1 MKRGDDVEVGGRKG
15 KVLDV
20 TLLDVRIEDDAL
32 AEVRVPHLLGL
43 VFPTRV
49 LRHARLATVDVVVEA
64 GAAQDEVERALFAAA
79 RAHSSRGRVE
89 LVYLD
94 GAGAHWRVTS
104 ASMRHDV
111 SLAKVV
117 QDALAKL
124 GVGLGRTSSSS
135 SSGPSTA
142 RKSDDASARPEQT

>member
-32 AEVRVPHLLGL
+32 AEVSVPHLLGL
-43 VFPTRV
+43 VHPTRV
-49 LRHARLATVDVVVEA
+49 HKHARLATIDIVVDA
-64 GAAQDEVERALFAAA
+64 GAAQDEVERALFTAA
-79 RAHSSRGRVE
+79 RAHSSRGRVD
-89 LVYLD
+89 LVHLD
-94 GAGAHWRVTS
+94 GAGAHWRITS

-117 QDALAKL
+117 QDALANL
-124 GVGLGRTSSSS
+124 GVGLGR
-135 SSGPSTA
+135 STV
-142 RKSDDASARPEQT
+142 RKGDDATARPEET

>member
-1 MKRGDDVEVGGRKG
+1 M
-15 KVLDV
+15 
-20 TLLDVRIEDDAL
+20 RIEDEAL
-32 AEVRVPHLLGL
+32 AEVSVPHLLGL
-43 VFPTRV
+43 VHPTRV
-49 LRHARLATVDVVVEA
+49 HRHARLATIDIVVDA

-89 LVYLD
+89 LIHLD
-94 GAGAHWRVTS
+94 GTGAHWRITS

-124 GVGLGRTSSSS
+124 GVGLGRAS
-135 SSGPSTA
+135 A
-142 RKSDDASARPEQT
+142 RKGGDASARPEEK